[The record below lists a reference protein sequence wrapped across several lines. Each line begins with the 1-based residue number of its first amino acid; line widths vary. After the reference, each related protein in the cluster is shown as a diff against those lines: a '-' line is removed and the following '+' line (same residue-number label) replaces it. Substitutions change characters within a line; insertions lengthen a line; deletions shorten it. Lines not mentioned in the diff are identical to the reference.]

1 MKKTIA
7 ILLVAIMAV
16 GSAFAAF
23 SGSAQ
28 VGVGANF
35 DTGDWGFIGNET
47 KVTLDVD
54 LATASAEDVSEGNI
68 YASIKGSLGLT
79 LVGDQDGHGTGNP
92 FGIMTAGGAIGD
104 SHPLLSNADK
114 TYDYF
119 YVNSPV
125 FGVFATI
132 DEAKIG
138 GANWY
143 VSLKGVADVNDFAKS
158 AIDTWTAKNDYDD
171 DWGYKKADY
180 DKNATWKVGYDKAPG
195 VEFGIYDFIFGVGFK
210 ANAVQEPDFDM
221 VNKKAL
227 TLFAKTPEIAVID
240 GLTIQAGATYALQD
254 AGYINA
260 DDKEIN
266 AFGVSAK
273 VAYASDLLN
282 ASVATD
288 MGYDALA
295 EEFGA
300 DIAAN
305 VTYDFVGVD
314 FYYATAAA
322 NSGVDG
328 GKVTIK
334 DADNNVVAESDYKD
348 GPKVEDLLSLQAK
361 LDLTGFNVP
370 VGLTLKGKDLVN
382 AQDLSATVDL
392 TFGSFKVSPTVG
404 YVVEDE
410 EFKAGVAVEYACDYF
425 TAKAETNINTAFEND
440 DLVWDASASIENTTL
455 IPGATIKLAW
465 TDGDNLLGNRGEAEH
480 GKILASLKLDF

>member
-35 DTGDWGFIGNET
+35 DTGEYGFIGNST
-47 KVTLDVD
+47 NVKFDVE
-54 LATASAEDVSEGNI
+54 LATENVENVSEGDI
-68 YASIKGSLGLT
+68 YASVKASFGLKLMSDEDGIADGDPVVGINEDALAFLFDAGEYTGKLG
-79 LVGDQDGHGTGNP
+79 VG
-92 FGIMTAGGAIGD
+92 II
-104 SHPLLSNADK
+104 ADI
-114 TYDYF
+114 T
-119 YVNSPV
+119 
-125 FGVFATI
+125 
-132 DEAKIG
+132 EAKIG

-143 VSLKGVADVNDFAKS
+143 VSLLGLAGVNDFAKS
-158 AIDTWTAKNDYDD
+158 AIDTWTAKNDIDD
-171 DWGYKKADY
+171 DWGFIKADY
-180 DKNATWKVGYDKAPG
+180 DKNATYKVAYNKAPG
-195 VEFGIYDFIFGVGFK
+195 VEVGIYDFVVGVGFK
-210 ANAVQEPDFDM
+210 AKAVQEPEFDALAQ
-221 VNKKAL
+221 KAF
-227 TLFAKTPEIAVID
+227 TLYAKTPEFEVID
-240 GLTIQAGATYALQD
+240 GLTIQAGATYATVD
-254 AGYINA
+254 ANYEGA
-260 DDKEIN
+260 EKDVN
-266 AFGVSAK
+266 AFGASAK

-288 MGYDALA
+288 MGYDIEA
-295 EEFGA
+295 EKFGA

-305 VTYDFVGVD
+305 LSFDFVGVD

-322 NSGVDG
+322 NDGTVDAT
-328 GKVTIK
+328 GKYS
-334 DADNNVVAESDYKD
+334 DAT
-348 GPKVEDLLSLQAK
+348 PVEDLLSLQAK

-404 YVVEDE
+404 YVVETE
-410 EFKAGVAVEYACDYF
+410 TFKAGVAAEYVCDYF
-425 TAKAETNINTAFEND
+425 TAKAETNIKTAFVDD

-465 TDGDNLLGNRGEAEH
+465 SDAKDLLNNDTTAENEY
-480 GKILASLKLDF
+480 GKIVASLKVEF

>member
-35 DTGDWGFIGNET
+35 DNGDWGFIGNET
-47 KVTLDVD
+47 KITFDVD
-54 LATASAEDVSEGNI
+54 LATMNAEDVSEGDI
-68 YASIKGSLGLT
+68 YASIKGSLGLR
-79 LVGDQDGHGTGNP
+79 LVSDQDGIGTGNP
-92 FGIMTAGGAIGD
+92 LNIPSEAGV
-104 SHPLLSNADK
+104 
-114 TYDYF
+114 Y
-119 YVNSPV
+119 
-125 FGVFATI
+125 GVYGTI
-132 DEAKIG
+132 DEAKIA

-158 AIDTWTAKNDYDD
+158 AIDTWTAKNDMDD
-171 DWGYKKADY
+171 DWHYYKADY

-210 ANAVQEPDFDM
+210 ANAVQEPDLDLL
-221 VNKKAL
+221 NKKAL

-254 AGYINA
+254 ADYIDA

-273 VAYASDLLN
+273 VAYASDLLS

-288 MGYDALA
+288 MGYDIEA
-295 EEFGA
+295 EKFGA

-305 VTYDFVGVD
+305 LSFDFVGVD

-322 NSGVDG
+322 NG
-328 GKVTIK
+328 GT
-334 DADNNVVAESDYKD
+334 VVAGKYSDAT
-348 GPKVEDLLSLQAK
+348 PVEDLLSLQAK

-382 AQDLSATVDL
+382 T
-392 TFGSFKVSPTVG
+392 
-404 YVVEDE
+404 
-410 EFKAGVAVEYACDYF
+410 
-425 TAKAETNINTAFEND
+425 
-440 DLVWDASASIENTTL
+440 
-455 IPGATIKLAW
+455 
-465 TDGDNLLGNRGEAEH
+465 
-480 GKILASLKLDF
+480 

>member
-47 KVTLDVD
+47 KVTFDVD
-54 LATASAEDVSEGNI
+54 LATMNAEDVSEGDI
-68 YASIKGSLGLT
+68 YASIKGSLGLR
-79 LVGDQDGHGTGNP
+79 LVSDQDGIGTDNP
-92 FGIMTAGGAIGD
+92 FENTTSATGVKDGYVAT
-104 SHPLLSNADK
+104 SN
-114 TYDYF
+114 
-119 YVNSPV
+119 NI
-125 FGVFATI
+125 FGVYGTI
-132 DEAKIG
+132 DEAKIA

-158 AIDTWTAKNDYDD
+158 AIDTWTAKNDADD
-171 DWGYKKADY
+171 DWGFYKADY
-180 DKNATWKVGYDKAPG
+180 DKNATWKVGYVKAPG
-195 VEFGIYDFIFGVGFK
+195 VEVGIYDFVVGIGFK
-210 ANAVQEPDFDM
+210 AEAVQEPELDLLA
-221 VNKKAL
+221 KKSL
-227 TLFAKTPEIAVID
+227 TLYAKTPEFEVID
-240 GLTIQAGATYALQD
+240 GLTIQAGATYATED
-254 AGYINA
+254 AGYVNNKTT
-260 DDKEIN
+260 DVN
-266 AFGVSAK
+266 AFGASAK
-273 VAYASDLLN
+273 VAYASDLLS

-288 MGYDALA
+288 MGYDIEA

-300 DIAAN
+300 DVAAN

-328 GKVTIK
+328 DPETGK
-334 DADNNVVAESDYKD
+334 DYADGA
-348 GPKVEDLLSLQAK
+348 KVEDLLSLQAK

-370 VGLTLKGKDLVN
+370 VGLTLTGKDLVN
-382 AQDLSATVDL
+382 DQDLSATVDL

-404 YVVEDE
+404 YVVDTEL
-410 EFKAGVAVEYACDYF
+410 FSAGVAVEYACDYF
-425 TAKAETNINTAFEND
+425 TAKAETNIETGFEKD

-465 TDGDNLLGNRGEAEH
+465 SDGDNLLGNRGEAEH

>member
-35 DTGDWGFIGNET
+35 DNGDWGFIGNET
-47 KVTLDVD
+47 KITFDVD
-54 LATASAEDVSEGNI
+54 LATMNAEDVSEGDI
-68 YASIKGSLGLT
+68 YASIKGSLGLRF
-79 LVGDQDGHGTGNP
+79 VSDQDGIGTGNP
-92 FGIMTAGGAIGD
+92 LGILGANGNKNNP
-104 SHPLLSNADK
+104 SGAVLGAYGK
-114 TYDYF
+114 
-119 YVNSPV
+119 
-125 FGVFATI
+125 I
-132 DEAKIG
+132 DEAKIA

-158 AIDTWTAKNDYDD
+158 AIDTWTAKNDIDD
-171 DWGYKKADY
+171 DWGFLKADY
-180 DKNATWKVGYDKAPG
+180 DKNATWKVGYVKAPG
-195 VEFGIYDFIFGVGFK
+195 VEVGIYDFVVGIGFK
-210 ANAVQEPDFDM
+210 AEAVQEPELDLLA
-221 VNKKAL
+221 KKSL
-227 TLFAKTPEIAVID
+227 TLYAKTPEIAIID
-240 GLTIQAGATYALQD
+240 GLTIQAGATYANED
-254 AGYINA
+254 AGYVN
-260 DDKEIN
+260 DKTTDVN

-273 VAYASDLLN
+273 VAYASDLLS

-288 MGYDALA
+288 MGYDIEA

-328 GKVTIK
+328 DLEKHT
-334 DADNNVVAESDYKD
+334 DYKD
-348 GPKVEDLLSLQAK
+348 GDKVEDLLSLQAK

-425 TAKAETNINTAFEND
+425 TAKAETNIKTAFEND
-440 DLVWDASASIENTTL
+440 DLVWDATASIENTTL

-465 TDGDNLLGNRGEAEH
+465 TDGDNLLGNRSEAEH

>member
-35 DTGDWGFIGNET
+35 DNGDWGFIGNST
-47 KVTLDVD
+47 SVKFDVE
-54 LATASAEDVSEGNI
+54 LATENVENVSEGDI
-68 YASIKGSLGLT
+68 YASVKASFGLKLMSNEDGIT
-79 LVGDQDGHGTGNP
+79 DGDPVDVSTVGDLGY
-92 FGIMTAGGAIGD
+92 GII
-104 SHPLLSNADK
+104 ADI
-114 TYDYF
+114 T
-119 YVNSPV
+119 
-125 FGVFATI
+125 
-132 DEAKIG
+132 EAKIG

-143 VSLKGVADVNDFAKS
+143 VSLLGLADVNDFAKS
-158 AIDTWTAKNDYDD
+158 AIDTWTVKDEKNDY
-171 DWGYKKADY
+171 GAFKADY
-180 DKNATWKVGYDKAPG
+180 DKNATYKVGYVKAPG
-195 VEFGIYDFIFGVGFK
+195 VEVGIYDFVVGLGFR
-210 ANAVQEPDFDM
+210 ANADKEPDLDLL
-221 VNKKAL
+221 VQKSL
-227 TLFAKTPEIAVID
+227 TLYAKTPEFTIMD
-240 GLTIQAGATYALQD
+240 GLTIQAGATYATED
-254 AGYINA
+254 ANYVNKKA
-260 DDKEIN
+260 TDVN

-273 VAYASDLLN
+273 VAYASDLLS

-288 MGYDALA
+288 MGYDIEA
-295 EEFGA
+295 EKFGA

-305 VTYDFVGVD
+305 LSFDFVGVD

-322 NSGVDG
+322 NG
-328 GKVTIK
+328 GT
-334 DADNNVVAESDYKD
+334 VVAGEYSDAT
-348 GPKVEDLLSLQAK
+348 PVEDLLSLQAK

-425 TAKAETNINTAFEND
+425 TAKAETNIKTAFVDD
-440 DLVWDASASIENTTL
+440 DLVWDATASIENSTL

-465 TDGDNLLGNRGEAEH
+465 TDADDLLKNDATNDTDY
-480 GKILASLKLDF
+480 GKIMASLKVEF

>member
-1 MKKTIA
+1 
-7 ILLVAIMAV
+7 MAV

-35 DTGDWGFIGNET
+35 DNGDWGFIGNET
-47 KVTLDVD
+47 KVTFDVD
-54 LATASAEDVSEGNI
+54 LATMNAEDVSEGDI
-68 YASIKGSLGLT
+68 YASIKGSLGLR
-79 LVGDQDGHGTGNP
+79 LVSDQDGIGTGNP
-92 FGIMTAGGAIGD
+92 LNIPSAAGV
-104 SHPLLSNADK
+104 
-114 TYDYF
+114 Y
-119 YVNSPV
+119 
-125 FGVFATI
+125 GVYGKI
-132 DEAKIG
+132 DEAKIA

-158 AIDTWTAKNDYDD
+158 AIDTWTAKNDIDD
-171 DWGYKKADY
+171 DWRFLKADY

-195 VEFGIYDFIFGVGFK
+195 VEFGIYDFIFGIGFK

-254 AGYINA
+254 AGYIDA

-300 DIAAN
+300 DVAAN
-305 VTYDFVGVD
+305 VTYDFVSVD

-328 GKVTIK
+328 YEAK
-334 DADNNVVAESDYKD
+334 DTDSDGSEYSYWVDYADGA
-348 GPKVEDLLSLQAK
+348 KVEDLLSLQAK

-382 AQDLSATVDL
+382 TQDLSATVDL

-404 YVVEDE
+404 YVVDTET
-410 EFKAGVAVEYACDYF
+410 FKAGVAAEYVCDYF
-425 TAKAETNINTAFEND
+425 TAKAETNIKTAFEND
-440 DLVWDASASIENTTL
+440 DLVWDATASIENSTL

-465 TDGDNLLGNRGEAEH
+465 TDADDLLNHDDDADNEY
-480 GKILASLKLDF
+480 GKIMASVKIDF

>member
-16 GSAFAAF
+16 GSAFATF

-35 DTGDWGFIGNET
+35 DNGDWGFIGNET
-47 KVTLDVD
+47 KVTFDVD
-54 LATASAEDVSEGNI
+54 LATMNAEDVSEGDI
-68 YASIKGSLGLT
+68 YASIKGSLGLR
-79 LVGDQDGHGTGNP
+79 LVSDQDGIGTGNP
-92 FGIMTAGGAIGD
+92 LAWDGNFVNG
-104 SHPLLSNADK
+104 
-114 TYDYF
+114 F
-119 YVNSPV
+119 Y
-125 FGVFATI
+125 GTI
-132 DEAKIG
+132 DEAKIA

-158 AIDTWTAKNDYDD
+158 AIDTWTAKNDMDD
-171 DWGYKKADY
+171 DWHYYKADY

-195 VEFGIYDFIFGVGFK
+195 VEFGVYDFIFGVGFK
-210 ANAVQEPDFDM
+210 ANAVQEPDLDM

-254 AGYINA
+254 AGYIDA
-260 DDKEIN
+260 GDKEIN

-273 VAYASDLLN
+273 VAYASDLLS

-300 DIAAN
+300 DVAAN
-305 VTYDFVGVD
+305 VTYDFIGVD

-328 GKVTIK
+328 DP
-334 DADNNVVAESDYKD
+334 DARTDYAD
-348 GPKVEDLLSLQAK
+348 GAKVEDLLSLQAK

-382 AQDLSATVDL
+382 TQDLSATVDL

-404 YVVEDE
+404 YVVDTET
-410 EFKAGVAVEYACDYF
+410 FKAGVAAEYACDYF
-425 TAKAETNINTAFEND
+425 TAKAETNIKTAFEND
-440 DLVWDASASIENTTL
+440 DLVWDATASIENTTL

-465 TDGDNLLGNRGEAEH
+465 TDADDLLNHDADADNEY
-480 GKILASLKLDF
+480 GKIMASVKIDF

>member
-35 DTGDWGFIGNET
+35 DNGDWGFIGNET
-47 KVTLDVD
+47 KVTFDVD
-54 LATASAEDVSEGNI
+54 LATMNAEDVSEGDI
-68 YASIKGSLGLT
+68 YASIKGSLGLR
-79 LVGDQDGHGTGNP
+79 LVSDQDGIGTGNP
-92 FGIMTAGGAIGD
+92 FDDIPGKAGA
-104 SHPLLSNADK
+104 L
-114 TYDYF
+114 
-119 YVNSPV
+119 
-125 FGVFATI
+125 GVYGTI
-132 DEAKIG
+132 DEAKIA

-158 AIDTWTAKNDYDD
+158 AIDTWTAKNDMDD
-171 DWGYKKADY
+171 DWHYYKADY

-195 VEFGIYDFIFGVGFK
+195 VEFGVYDFIFGVGFK
-210 ANAVQEPDFDM
+210 ANAVQEPDLDM

-254 AGYINA
+254 AGYIDA
-260 DDKEIN
+260 GDKEIN

-273 VAYASDLLN
+273 VAYASDLLS

-305 VTYDFVGVD
+305 LSFDFVGVD

-328 GKVTIK
+328 DPDTG
-334 DADNNVVAESDYKD
+334 ADYAD
-348 GPKVEDLLSLQAK
+348 GAKVEDLLSLQATV
-361 LDLTGFNVP
+361 DLTGFNVP

-404 YVVEDE
+404 YVVDTET
-410 EFKAGVAVEYACDYF
+410 FKAGVAAEYACDYF
-425 TAKAETNINTAFEND
+425 TAKAETNIKTAFEKD

-465 TDGDNLLGNRGEAEH
+465 SDGDNLLGNGGEAEH

>member
-35 DTGDWGFIGNET
+35 DNGDWGFIGNET

-92 FGIMTAGGAIGD
+92 FGIMTAGGAIGSD
-104 SHPLLSNADK
+104 G

-119 YVNSPV
+119 YTGSPV

-138 GANWY
+138 GENWY

-195 VEFGIYDFIFGVGFK
+195 VEFGIYDFIFGIGFK
-210 ANAVQEPDFDM
+210 ANAVQEPDFDLL
-221 VNKKAL
+221 NKKAL

-254 AGYINA
+254 AGFIDA

-273 VAYASDLLN
+273 VAYASDLLS
-282 ASVATD
+282 ASFATD

-300 DIAAN
+300 DVAAN

-334 DADNNVVAESDYKD
+334 DTDTNVVVAESDYKD

-370 VGLTLKGKDLVN
+370 VGLTLTGKDLVN

-404 YVVEDE
+404 YVVDTEL
-410 EFKAGVAVEYACDYF
+410 FSAGVAVEYACDYF
-425 TAKAETNINTAFEND
+425 TAKAETNIETGFEKD

-465 TDGDNLLGNRGEAEH
+465 SDGDNLLGNRGEAEH

>member
-1 MKKTIA
+1 MRIQRQFEYPDA
-7 ILLVAIMAV
+7 LLVVVLLARGYVAIAV
-16 GSAFAAF
+16 SRHEQLYGHYHF
-23 SGSAQ
+23 
-28 VGVGANF
+28 
-35 DTGDWGFIGNET
+35 
-47 KVTLDVD
+47 
-54 LATASAEDVSEGNI
+54 
-68 YASIKGSLGLT
+68 
-79 LVGDQDGHGTGNP
+79 QDNGY
-92 FGIMTAGGAIGD
+92 AGGDDEHVVHVVVSAHGGNHISDRLDAVRDQRRLRRAHDDVLYHGDGGRCHTLSAGCVHKIHLDGYYDITLHARTPGHIG
-104 SHPLLSNADK
+104 
-114 TYDYF
+114 
-119 YVNSPV
+119 
-125 FGVFATI
+125 
-132 DEAKIG
+132 
-138 GANWY
+138 
-143 VSLKGVADVNDFAKS
+143 
-158 AIDTWTAKNDYDD
+158 
-171 DWGYKKADY
+171 
-180 DKNATWKVGYDKAPG
+180 KVGYDKAPG
-195 VEFGIYDFIFGVGFK
+195 VEFGIYDFIFGIGFK
-210 ANAVQEPDFDM
+210 ANAVQEPDFDLL
-221 VNKKAL
+221 NKKAL

-254 AGYINA
+254 AGFIDA

-273 VAYASDLLN
+273 VAYASDLLS
-282 ASVATD
+282 ASFATD

-300 DIAAN
+300 DVAAN

-334 DADNNVVAESDYKD
+334 DPDTNVVVAESDYKD

-370 VGLTLKGKDLVN
+370 VGLTLTGKDLVN

-404 YVVEDE
+404 YVVDTEL
-410 EFKAGVAVEYACDYF
+410 FSAGVAVEYACDYF
-425 TAKAETNINTAFEND
+425 TAKAETNIKTAFVDD
-440 DLVWDASASIENTTL
+440 DLVWDATASIENSTL

-465 TDGDNLLGNRGEAEH
+465 SDGDNLLGNRGEAEH

>member
-7 ILLVAIMAV
+7 ILLVAILAV

-35 DTGDWGFIGNET
+35 DSGEWGFIGNET
-47 KVTLDVD
+47 KVTFDVD
-54 LATASAEDVSEGNI
+54 LATMNAEDVSEGDI
-68 YASIKGSLGLT
+68 YASIKGSLGLR
-79 LVGDQDGHGTGNP
+79 LVSDQDGIATANP
-92 FGIMTAGGAIGD
+92 FDNINMAPYGKG
-104 SHPLLSNADK
+104 S
-114 TYDYF
+114 
-119 YVNSPV
+119 V
-125 FGVFATI
+125 FGVYGKI
-132 DEAKIG
+132 DEAKIA

-158 AIDTWTAKNDYDD
+158 SIDTWTAKNDLDD
-171 DWGYKKADY
+171 DWGFLKADY
-180 DKNATWKVGYDKAPG
+180 DKNATWKVGYAKAPG
-195 VEFGIYDFIFGVGFK
+195 VEIGIYDFIVGVGFK
-210 ANAVQEPDFDM
+210 AEAVKEPEVDLFA
-221 VNKKAL
+221 KKAL
-227 TLFAKTPEIAVID
+227 TLYAKTPEFEVID
-240 GLTIQAGATYALQD
+240 GLTIQAGATYANVD
-254 AGYINA
+254 AVYNDGTA
-260 DDKEIN
+260 VN
-266 AFGVSAK
+266 AFGASAK

-282 ASVATD
+282 ATVATD
-288 MGYDALA
+288 MGYDVDK

-334 DADNNVVAESDYKD
+334 ENNVVVAESDYKD
-348 GPKVEDLLSLQAK
+348 GAKVEDLLSLQAK

-382 AQDLSATVDL
+382 TQDLSATVDL

-404 YVVEDE
+404 YVVETE
-410 EFKAGVAVEYACDYF
+410 LFSTGVAVEYACDYF

>member
-35 DTGDWGFIGNET
+35 DNGDWGFIGNET
-47 KVTLDVD
+47 KITFDVD
-54 LATASAEDVSEGNI
+54 LATMNAEDVSEGDI
-68 YASIKGSLGLT
+68 YASIKGSLGLR
-79 LVGDQDGHGTGNP
+79 LVSDQDGIGTGNP
-92 FGIMTAGGAIGD
+92 LNIPSEAGV
-104 SHPLLSNADK
+104 
-114 TYDYF
+114 Y
-119 YVNSPV
+119 
-125 FGVFATI
+125 GVYGTI
-132 DEAKIG
+132 DEAKIA

-158 AIDTWTAKNDYDD
+158 AIDTWTAKNDMDD
-171 DWGYKKADY
+171 DWHYYKADY

-195 VEFGIYDFIFGVGFK
+195 VEFGVYDFIFGVGFK
-210 ANAVQEPDFDM
+210 ANAVQEPDLDM

-254 AGYINA
+254 AGYIDA

-273 VAYASDLLN
+273 VAYASDLLS

-300 DIAAN
+300 DVAAN
-305 VTYDFVGVD
+305 VTYDFIGVD

-328 GKVTIK
+328 DP
-334 DADNNVVAESDYKD
+334 DARTDYAD
-348 GPKVEDLLSLQAK
+348 GAKVEDLLSLQAK

-382 AQDLSATVDL
+382 TQDLSATVDL

-404 YVVEDE
+404 YVVDTET
-410 EFKAGVAVEYACDYF
+410 FKAGVAAEYACDYF
-425 TAKAETNINTAFEND
+425 TAKAETNIKTAFEND
-440 DLVWDASASIENTTL
+440 DLVWDATASIENTTL

-465 TDGDNLLGNRGEAEH
+465 TDADDLLNHDADADNEY
-480 GKILASLKLDF
+480 GKIMASVKIDF

>member
-28 VGVGANF
+28 VGVGADF
-35 DTGDWGFIGNET
+35 DNGDWGFIGNET

-92 FGIMTAGGAIGD
+92 FGIMTAGGAID
-104 SHPLLSNADK
+104 DNQLPPTADK

-119 YVNSPV
+119 YVGSPV

-195 VEFGIYDFIFGVGFK
+195 VEFGIYDFIFGIGFK
-210 ANAVQEPDFDM
+210 ANAVQEPDLDLL
-221 VNKKAL
+221 NKKAL

-254 AGYINA
+254 AGFIDA

-273 VAYASDLLN
+273 VAYTSDLLS

-300 DIAAN
+300 DVAAN

-328 GKVTIK
+328 GKVTLLK
-334 DADNNVVAESDYKD
+334 DYDNKIYAESDYKD
-348 GPKVEDLLSLQAK
+348 GAKVEDLLSLQATV
-361 LDLTGFNVP
+361 DLTGFNVP
-370 VGLTLKGKDLVN
+370 VGLTLTGKDLVN

-404 YVVEDE
+404 YVVDTEL
-410 EFKAGVAVEYACDYF
+410 FSAGVAVEYACDYF
-425 TAKAETNINTAFEND
+425 TAKAETNIETGFEKD

-465 TDGDNLLGNRGEAEH
+465 SDGDNLLGNGGEAEH

>member
-47 KVTLDVD
+47 KVTFDVD
-54 LATASAEDVSEGNI
+54 LATMNAEDVSEGDI
-68 YASIKGSLGLT
+68 YASIKGSLGLR
-79 LVGDQDGHGTGNP
+79 LVSDQDGIGTGNP
-92 FGIMTAGGAIGD
+92 LGNPD
-104 SHPLLSNADK
+104 SANGK
-114 TYDYF
+114 NFNNYIYRV
-119 YVNSPV
+119 Y
-125 FGVFATI
+125 GKI
-132 DEAKIG
+132 DEAKIA

-158 AIDTWTAKNDYDD
+158 AIDTWTAKNDADD
-171 DWGYKKADY
+171 DWGFYKADY

-210 ANAVQEPDFDM
+210 ANAVQEPDVDLF
-221 VNKKAL
+221 NEKTL

-254 AGYINA
+254 AKYPTA
-260 DDKEIN
+260 SDKEIN

-273 VAYASDLLN
+273 VAYASDLLS

-288 MGYDALA
+288 MGYDIEA

-328 GKVTIK
+328 DPKTGK
-334 DADNNVVAESDYKD
+334 DYADGE
-348 GPKVEDLLSLQAK
+348 KVEDLLSLQAK

-425 TAKAETNINTAFEND
+425 TAKAETNIKTAFEND
-440 DLVWDASASIENTTL
+440 DLVWDATASIENTTL

-465 TDGDNLLGNRGEAEH
+465 TDGDNLLGNRTEAEH
-480 GKILASLKLDF
+480 GQILASLKLDF